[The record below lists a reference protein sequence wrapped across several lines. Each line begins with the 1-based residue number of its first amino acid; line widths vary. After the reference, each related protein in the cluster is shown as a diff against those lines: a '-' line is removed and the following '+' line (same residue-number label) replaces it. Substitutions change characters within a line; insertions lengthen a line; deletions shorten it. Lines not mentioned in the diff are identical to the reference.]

1 VASGPRPAA
10 LILALVAFVSAGCTV
25 TIITR
30 GAPPPLPPR
39 MEGRAH
45 DAERVHDVGRR
56 TPASPEPARWGGA
69 DSRPVTPA
77 PGQGIRPERTPATPD
92 SARAQSRAT
101 HGGASRATRVRAG
114 AAAGPERGPAVAADE
129 PARSPR

>member
-1 VASGPRPAA
+1 MASGLRPAA
-10 LILALVAFVSAGCTV
+10 LILALVAFASAGCTV
-25 TIITR
+25 TIVTR

-39 MEGRAH
+39 MEARAH
-45 DAERVHDVGRR
+45 EAERVHDVGRR

-69 DSRPVTPA
+69 DSRPVTPV

-92 SARAQSRAT
+92 SAHTQSRAT